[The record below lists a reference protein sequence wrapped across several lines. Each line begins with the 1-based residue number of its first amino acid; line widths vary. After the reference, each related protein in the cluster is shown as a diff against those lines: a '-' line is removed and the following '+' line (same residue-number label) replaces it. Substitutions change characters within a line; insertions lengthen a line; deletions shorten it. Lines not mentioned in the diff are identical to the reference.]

1 MYNLGDKVSYTNNK
15 GKVVWRGYIIDKSI
29 LSGGKVIYMIREDNG
44 LVRSVAEQY
53 VRLDKEW
60 YREQKLNSILNE

>member
-1 MYNLGDKVSYTNNK
+1 MYNLGDKVNYTNNK

-60 YREQKLNSILNE
+60 YREQKLNSILQ